1 MRDSLAGAAISKK
14 VTEMC
19 KGKLKQLKLF

>member
-1 MRDSLAGAAISKK
+1 MLGSLAGAAISKK

-19 KGKLKQLKLF
+19 KGKLKQFALL

>member
-1 MRDSLAGAAISKK
+1 MLGSLAGAAISKK

-19 KGKLKQLKLF
+19 KGKLKQCKLL